1 MSHATHLSGVGGGS
15 DLCCPQDNRLIKAP
29 SHVFTITV
37 VGGGVQQNVALVT
50 QCILLNETPFFFLA
64 NQVTWPDSTS
74 VGQLGGFYHVP
85 KGRRSHIV
93 GQ

>member
-50 QCILLNETPFFFLA
+50 QCILLNETPFFF
-64 NQVTWPDSTS
+64 
-74 VGQLGGFYHVP
+74 
-85 KGRRSHIV
+85 
-93 GQ
+93 